1 MSVQTKSIII
11 GTLLILA
18 LGITAFF
25 AVKTFQS
32 FQEFQ
37 QQHAFIMAGDVRAI
51 RPWMTIPYIAHEY
64 QVPER
69 YLYQSLRITD
79 PQPPQHD
86 TLHALAMHYNRP
98 VNDLVHTLQG
108 AIQIY
113 RRHHPY
119 KHKAY
124 WPVPVRYTLGGTIC
138 HVEAP
143 PIQGYPFVE
152 KMCP

>member
-1 MSVQTKSIII
+1 VSVQAKSIII
-11 GTLLILA
+11 GVLLALA

-37 QQHAFIMAGDVRAI
+37 QQHALIMAGDVRAI
-51 RPWMTIPYIAHEY
+51 RPWMTIPYVAHVY

-79 PQPPQHD
+79 PQPPQHA
-86 TLHALAMHYNRP
+86 TLHTLAMRYNRSD
-98 VNDLVHTLQG
+98 NNLVHTLQG
-108 AIQIY
+108 AIQVY
-113 RRHHPY
+113 RSHHPY

-124 WPVPVRYTLGGTIC
+124 WRT
-138 HVEAP
+138 
-143 PIQGYPFVE
+143 PIRAW
-152 KMCP
+152 